1 MEKHAVSRL
10 IGAPPG
16 YVGYEEG
23 GQLTEAVRRRP
34 YSVILMDEI
43 EKAHPEVFNILL
55 QALDDGR
62 ITDSQGRIVDF
73 KNTVIIMTSNIGSH
87 YLLERNEDEIEI
99 SETTRKKVLGQL
111 KSHFRPE
118 FLNRIDETILFKPL
132 SLTEIKDI
140 VVKMMKELQSR
151 LKEQDIEVTITD
163 NAKEFIAVNAFDPI
177 YGARPLKRFIQRNI
191 ETKLARAIIAGNVHD
206 HSVISVTT
214 ENGELTIAID

>member
-1 MEKHAVSRL
+1 MRL
-10 IGAPPG
+10 K
-16 YVGYEEG
+16 
-23 GQLTEAVRRRP
+23 
-34 YSVILMDEI
+34 
-43 EKAHPEVFNILL
+43 KAHPEVFNILL

-87 YLLERNEDEIEI
+87 FLLERDENEVEI
-99 SETTRKKVLGQL
+99 SEATREKVVGQL

-151 LKEQDIEVTITD
+151 LKEQDIEITISES
-163 NAKEFIAVNAFDPI
+163 AKEFIAVNGFNPI

-191 ETKLARAIIAGNVHD
+191 ETKLARAIIAGSVHER
-206 HSVISVTT
+206 SLVTVTT
-214 ENGELTIAID
+214 ENGEITISID